1 MSATSGVLLESTE
14 SAFAGS
20 SSDVVRR
27 SGLPFGIVVA
37 AVVAISIIARSGLG
51 LTLSLAALLVG
62 MAVGVGWSTSSGRWC
77 LTTMLLLPWLVIRD
91 NTWLA
96 ISIVCTVLIV
106 LVLAAVA
113 SATRQSLSNMSL
125 SALLRIGSVPTAQP
139 NESRAGSRAETEE
152 NVLAV
157 VRGVLLASPIVLFFW
172 WLLAS
177 ADDVFASIINP
188 SSVNLSIV
196 PFGRIGM
203 FIALSPFLVAV
214 GTYAAT
220 RRTPS
225 AKKPSVL
232 AAKYFGPVE
241 STIVLGAVSSLFAVF
256 VALRVATL
264 GQPLDE
270 AVWRSEVRSGF
281 FQLLWVAALTVL
293 LVLVIHHLAGESGLV
308 SRVRRLGWLAIAL
321 AAAIDVLAMVRI
333 AEYVERSFQTPLRF
347 WSFGFGVWLLALLGL
362 TALRLSTLRVA
373 ARWFIAAALASWMI
387 FLFALGVINPD
398 QRIAQHNFDNAPTG
412 ENEWIAVQPLMWLSE
427 DATDVIVENI
437 EVLRPM
443 PNDRFVRTRDHLC
456 STDREGGWRALH
468 FSRGAAKDAVADLC

>member
-1 MSATSGVLLESTE
+1 MNATSGGVLESTE
-14 SAFAGS
+14 LATAGS
-20 SSDVVRR
+20 SADVVRR

-37 AVVAISIIARSGLG
+37 AIVAISIAARSGIG
-51 LTLSLAALLVG
+51 LTLSLLALLVG
-62 MAVGVGWSTSSGRWC
+62 MAACVGWLSSAGRWC
-77 LTTMLLLPWLVIRD
+77 LATTLLLPWLVIRD

-96 ISIVCTVLIV
+96 ISIVGTVVVV
-106 LVLAAVA
+106 LVLAAAA
-113 SATRQSLSNMSL
+113 SATRQSMTNMSL
-125 SALLRIGSVPTAQP
+125 GAVFRIGAVPAAKIDESALGA
-139 NESRAGSRAETEE
+139 RAE
-152 NVLAV
+152 NQQNLLAV
-157 VRGVLLASPIVLFFW
+157 VRGVLLASPVVLLFW

-177 ADDVFASIINP
+177 ADDVFASIVNF
-188 SSVNLSIV
+188 SSVDLSVV
-196 PFGRIGM
+196 PVGRIGM
-203 FIALSPFLVAV
+203 FVLLSPFLVAI

-220 RRTPS
+220 RRTPR
-225 AKKPSVL
+225 AKKPMAL

-241 STIVLGAVSSLFAVF
+241 STIILGAVSSLFAVF

-264 GQPLDE
+264 GRPLDE

-293 LVLVIHHLAGESGLV
+293 LVLAIHQMSGERGLIT
-308 SRVRRLGWLAIAL
+308 RVRRLGWLAVAL

-347 WSFGFGVWLLALLGL
+347 WSFGFGLWLLVLLGL
-362 TALRLSTLRVA
+362 TALRLSNVRVEA
-373 ARWFIAAALASWMI
+373 KWFTAAALTSWMV

-443 PNDRFVRTRDHLC
+443 PNDRFVRVRDHLC
-456 STDREGGWRALH
+456 STSREGGWRAWHL
-468 FSRGAAKDAVADLC
+468 SRNAASDDVIDLC